1 MSSPCTRPEA
11 CAAIEVRAE
20 RVAKP
25 RTERRALRL
34 VVPQNRPTSRPSNAS
49 EPSLALALRV
59 FALAFALL
67 VAWSEFRQT
76 HAAIPAEPAAPARF
90 DSGGMA
96 GYPSS
101 SSSIAPR
108 LETRGAHS

>member
-1 MSSPCTRPEA
+1 MSSPCTQPEA
-11 CAAIEVRAE
+11 CSATDARAA
-20 RVAKP
+20 RVAEP
-25 RTERRALRL
+25 RAQQRALRL
-34 VVPQNRPTSRPSNAS
+34 VTPANRPTSRPSKDA

-76 HAAIPAEPAAPARF
+76 HAAIPAEPATPARF

-101 SSSIAPR
+101 SLSIAPR

>member
-1 MSSPCTRPEA
+1 MPSHRPQPQA
-11 CAAIEVRAE
+11 RTTTDSRAARAAE
-20 RVAKP
+20 H
-25 RTERRALRL
+25 RAQQRPLRL
-34 VVPQNRPTSRPSNAS
+34 VAPSNRPTSRPSNAS
-49 EPSLALALRV
+49 EPTLALALRV

-76 HAAIPAEPAAPARF
+76 HAAIPAEPATPARF

-101 SSSIAPR
+101 SSSFAPR
-108 LETRGAHS
+108 LATRGAHS